1 MSRRLVAMIL
11 ALRVGHIDARCPH
24 RGGTTL
30 YATVEKPT
38 GKPEANDYLVLAG
51 AGVASYDVDAL
62 AYAVIRGEY
71 GTGAARRNALGDRYE
86 TV

>member
-1 MSRRLVAMIL
+1 MDGSEGRL
-11 ALRVGHIDARCPH
+11 H

-30 YATVEKPT
+30 YAAAGKPA
-38 GKPEANDYLVLAG
+38 GKPEANGYLVLAG

-62 AYAVIRGEY
+62 ARAVIRGEY
-71 GTGAARRNALGDRYE
+71 GTGAVRRNALGDRYE